1 MFGVQ
6 MTGDEIAGDEK
17 DVQLSSGEVPGVVS
31 YQCSNHQCSKVTV
44 MNKPSVKNA
53 AVVKWPVVKNPS
65 VQV

>member
-17 DVQLSSGEVPGVVS
+17 GVQLSSGEVPGVVS

-44 MNKPSVKNA
+44 MNKPSVKKA
-53 AVVKWPVVKNPS
+53 AVVK
-65 VQV
+65 